1 MLIDFAP
8 RKELVMCRISG
19 LLLLVLALTADRAA
33 LAGSLVDLLGPG
45 NVVVDP
51 VRFQLERGLA
61 RGLDFPA
68 TATTP
73 GFTYQYDPALGDFRR
88 TSASLGPAFLE
99 RADTVGKGRFD
110 VGLSML
116 YAAPDEIDG
125 HGLDGDSRTIISE
138 APGFVGSQQAAQVRF
153 DNFDLT
159 AFSWYGSATY
169 GITNRIDVN
178 LLLPLF
184 YTDLSVRRTDA
195 FGADVRTFSGSESAF
210 GVGDIQVR
218 GKYLIDRR
226 DPLRAAVGL
235 AFRLPTGNEDDF
247 HGIGDFT
254 ITPSGVLSYVFGR
267 NDVHASLGLEMNADE
282 IERSRVNYGAG
293 VSVGIIQRLTGNL
306 DIIGSSQFVK
316 EDVDVPVNASAQ
328 ALAPAV
334 ARIPG
339 ADVTATGFNSSIV
352 SLSIDRTD
360 IVDVAV
366 GAKVA
371 IVGSL
376 VGFATVIVPITDD
389 GVRSDFVPAG
399 GLEISF

>member
-1 MLIDFAP
+1 MF
-8 RKELVMCRISG
+8 RISG
-19 LLLLVLALTADRAA
+19 LLLLALALTADHAARAA
-33 LAGSLVDLLGPG
+33 SLADLLGPG

-51 VRFQLERGLA
+51 LRDQLERGLA

-99 RADTVGKGRFD
+99 RADTVGQGRFD

-116 YAAPDEIDG
+116 WAAPDEIDG
-125 HGLDGDSRTIISE
+125 RSIDGSSRTIISE
-138 APGFVGSQQAAQVRF
+138 APGVVGSQQAAQVTF
-153 DNFDLT
+153 DDFDLT

-169 GITNRIDVN
+169 GITNRFDVN

-195 FGADVRTFSGSESAF
+195 FGADVRAFSGSESAF

-218 GKYLIDRR
+218 GKYLLDRR

-235 AFRLPTGNEDDF
+235 ALRMPSGNEDDF
-247 HGIGDFT
+247 HGLGDFML
-254 ITPSGVLSYVFGR
+254 TPSGVLSYVFGR
-267 NDVHASLGLEMNADE
+267 NDVHASLGFEMNADE
-282 IERSRVNYGAG
+282 IQRSRVNYGAG

-306 DIIGSSQFVK
+306 DVIGSSQFVD
-316 EDVDVPVNASAQ
+316 EDVDTAVNASAQ

-334 ARIPG
+334 ANIPG
-339 ADVTATGFNSSIV
+339 ADITATGFNSSIV
-352 SLSIDRTD
+352 HLTIDRTD

-366 GAKVA
+366 GAKFA

-376 VGFATVIVPITDD
+376 VGFASVIVPITDD
-389 GVRSDFVPAG
+389 GVTADVVPAG

>member
-1 MLIDFAP
+1 
-8 RKELVMCRISG
+8 MCRISR
-19 LLLLVLALTADRAA
+19 LLLLALALTAERTAF
-33 LAGSLVDLLGPG
+33 AGSLADLLGPG

-88 TSASLGPAFLE
+88 TSVSLGPAFLE

-125 HGLDGDSRTIISE
+125 RSLDGDSRTIIFD
-138 APGFVGSQQAAQVRF
+138 APGVIGSQQAAQVTF
-153 DNFDLT
+153 DDFDLT
-159 AFSWYGSATY
+159 AFSWYVSSTY
-169 GITNRIDVN
+169 GVTNRFDVN

-195 FGADVRTFSGSESAF
+195 FGDDVRAFAGSESAF

-235 AFRLPTGNEDDF
+235 ALRMPTGNEEDF

-254 ITPSGVLSYVFGR
+254 LTPSAVLSYVFGR
-267 NDVHASLGLEMNADE
+267 NDVHASVGLETNADE
-282 IERSRVNYGAG
+282 LERSRVNYGLG
-293 VSVGIIQRLTGNL
+293 VSVGVIQRLTANV
-306 DIIGSSQFVK
+306 DVIGSSQFVD
-316 EDVDVPVNASAQ
+316 EDVDIPVDSSIQ

-352 SLSIDRTD
+352 HLSLDRTD

-376 VGFATVIVPITDD
+376 VGFASVIVPITDD
-389 GVRSDFVPAG
+389 GVRADFVPAG
-399 GLEISF
+399 GVEISF

>member
-1 MLIDFAP
+1 
-8 RKELVMCRISG
+8 MCRIWK
-19 LLLLVLALTADRAA
+19 LLVLALALAADRAA
-33 LAGSLVDLLGPG
+33 LAGALVDLLGPG

-51 VRFQLERGLA
+51 VRLKLERGLA

-88 TSASLGPAFLE
+88 TSVSLGPAFLE
-99 RADTVGKGRFD
+99 RADTVGQGRFD

-125 HGLDGDSRTIISE
+125 DSLDGSTRTIISE
-138 APGFVGSQQAAQVRF
+138 APGVVGAAQAAQVTF
-153 DNFDLT
+153 DDFDLT

-169 GITNRIDVN
+169 GVTNRFDVN

-195 FGADVRTFSGSESAF
+195 FGADVRAFSGSDSAF

-226 DPLRAAVGL
+226 DPLRTAVGL
-235 AFRLPTGNEDDF
+235 AFRLPTGDEDNL

-254 ITPSGVLSYVFGR
+254 ITPSAVVSYVFGR
-267 NDVHASLGLEMNADE
+267 YDLHASVGFETNTDE
-282 IERSRVNYGAG
+282 IERSRANYGAG
-293 VSVGIIQRLTGNL
+293 VSIGIIQRLTANL
-306 DIIGSSQFVK
+306 DVIGSSQFVD
-316 EDVDVPVNASAQ
+316 EDVDIPVDASAQ
-328 ALAPAV
+328 AIGPAV

-339 ADVTATGFNSSIV
+339 ADVTATGFNSSV
-352 SLSIDRTD
+352 VDLSLDRTD

-371 IVGSL
+371 IVGNL

-389 GVRSDFVPAG
+389 GVRADVVPAG
-399 GLEISF
+399 GLAYSF

>member
-1 MLIDFAP
+1 
-8 RKELVMCRISG
+8 MCRTFR
-19 LLLLVLALTADRAA
+19 LLVLALALTAERTAF
-33 LAGSLVDLLGPG
+33 AGSLADLLGPG

-88 TSASLGPAFLE
+88 TYASLGPAFLE

-125 HGLDGDSRTIISE
+125 QSLDGDSRTIIFE
-138 APGFVGSQQAAQVRF
+138 APGVIGSQQAAQVTF
-153 DNFDLT
+153 DDFDLT
-159 AFSWYGSATY
+159 AFSWYASSTY
-169 GITNRIDVN
+169 GVTNRFDVN

-184 YTDLSVRRTDA
+184 YTDLDVRRTDA
-195 FGADVRTFSGSESAF
+195 FGADVRAFTGSESAF

-235 AFRLPTGNEDDF
+235 ALRMPTGNEDDF

-254 ITPSGVLSYVFGR
+254 LTPSGVLSYVFGR
-267 NDVHASLGLEMNADE
+267 NDVHASVGLETNADE
-282 IERSRVNYGAG
+282 LERSRVNYGVG
-293 VSVGIIQRLTGNL
+293 VSVGVIQRLTANV
-306 DIIGSSQFVK
+306 DVIGSSQFVD
-316 EDVDVPVNASAQ
+316 EDVEIPVNSSIQ

-352 SLSIDRTD
+352 HLSIDRTD

-376 VGFATVIVPITDD
+376 VGFASVIVPITDD
-389 GVRSDFVPAG
+389 GVRADFVPAG

>member
-1 MLIDFAP
+1 
-8 RKELVMCRISG
+8 MCRISG
-19 LLLLVLALTADRAA
+19 LLLLALTLTADRAA
-33 LAGSLVDLLGPG
+33 FGALVDLLGPG

-51 VRFQLERGLA
+51 VRFQLERGLS

-88 TSASLGPAFLE
+88 TSESLGPAFLE
-99 RADTVGKGRFD
+99 RADTVGQGRFD

-125 HGLDGDSRTIISE
+125 DDLDGDSRTILSE
-138 APGFVGSQQAAQVRF
+138 GVGVVGSTQPAQVTF
-153 DNFDLT
+153 DDFDLT
-159 AFSWYGSATY
+159 ALSWYGSATY

-195 FGADVRTFSGSESAF
+195 FGADVRGFSGSDSAF

-226 DPLRAAVGL
+226 DPLRSAVGL
-235 AFRLPTGNEDDF
+235 ALRLPTGNEDDF

-254 ITPSGVLSYVFGR
+254 VTPSGVLSYVFGR
-267 NDVHASLGLEMNADE
+267 NDAHASLGFEMNADK
-282 IERSRVNYGAG
+282 IERSRVNYGVG
-293 VSVGIIQRLTGNL
+293 VSIGIIQRLTANL
-306 DIIGSSQFVK
+306 DIIGSSQFVD
-316 EDVDVPVNASAQ
+316 EDVDTPVNASAQ

-334 ARIPG
+334 AQIPG
-339 ADVTATGFNSSIV
+339 ASVTATGFNSSIV
-352 SLSIDRTD
+352 DVTLDRTD

-366 GAKVA
+366 GAKFA

-376 VGFATVIVPITDD
+376 VGFATFIVPITDD

-399 GLEISF
+399 GLSISF